1 MRTTKI
7 VGTNLKTFYGQINS
21 MDNKNIIETINYAIN
36 DINNGMEE
44 SAIQELKDLV
54 KKLEEQNEENI

>member
-1 MRTTKI
+1 M
-7 VGTNLKTFYGQINS
+7 KTFYGQINS

>member
-1 MRTTKI
+1 
-7 VGTNLKTFYGQINS
+7 LKTFYGQINS

-54 KKLEEQNEENI
+54 KKLEEQNEENIWNT